1 LFFPE
6 GVHVEDSAAS
16 GLDVYE
22 ESLDSPEGIVDCQVE
37 VQLPGQKKNKKL
49 KTAMVPAKTEI

>member
-22 ESLDSPEGIVDCQVE
+22 ESLDSPEWIVDGKVE
-37 VQLPGQKKNKKL
+37 VQLPGPKKYIL
-49 KTAMVPAKTEI
+49 KSPWFQ